1 MSSIPTL
8 TLGNSSNLTPRKPGH
23 SVAEEEE
30 IVMSTLRRLLAAI
43 DTGDYATYCE
53 LSDTEMTAFEPEGH
67 GALIE
72 GLTFHKF
79 YFDNYLN
86 TAGPGNSTIC
96 SPRFQLLSDIH
107 ALVTKTGANGQW
119 ICLHFHRS
127 AYN

>member
-1 MSSIPTL
+1 MAAHAL
-8 TLGNSSNLTPRKPGH
+8 T
-23 SVAEEEE
+23 
-30 IVMSTLRRLLAAI
+30 AASLSGPAC
-43 DTGDYATYCE
+43 TGE

-107 ALVTKTGANGQW
+107 ALVTYTRVGQRVGQDGIPRERATNETRIFSKTGANGQW